1 MIDAELIESNKQL
14 GLSTKQS
21 KAMIR
26 WSKKLHYELLKQCP
40 NTSDTDVA
48 IKYMKNITY
57 CVQAFQQ
64 AILPFLYNKIRCR
77 EIYDDFITNLKPAF
91 QK

>member
-1 MIDAELIESNKQL
+1 MIDAELIEENKQL

-26 WSKKLHYELLKQCP
+26 WSKKLHYELFKQCS
-40 NTSDTDVA
+40 NTSDVDEVLRTL
-48 IKYMKNITY
+48 KNITY

-64 AILPFLYNKIRCR
+64 AILPFLYNKERCR
-77 EIYDDFITNLKPAF
+77 QIYDDFITNLKPAF
-91 QK
+91 EN